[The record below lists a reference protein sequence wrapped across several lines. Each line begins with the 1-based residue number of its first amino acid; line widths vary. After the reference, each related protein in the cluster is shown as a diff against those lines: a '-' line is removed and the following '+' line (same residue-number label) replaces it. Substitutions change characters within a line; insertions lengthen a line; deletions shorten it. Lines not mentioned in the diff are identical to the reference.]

1 MKSITFLQYDCIIQR
16 NYDGKSYICETCH
29 KHFHKNEIPC
39 QGVCNKMALNPMPE
53 ELKSFKKLEKVL
65 IPWRTYN
72 AWKRRIF

>member
-16 NYDGKSYICETCH
+16 NYDEKSYICETCH
-29 KHFHKNEIPC
+29 KYLYKNEISC
-39 QGVCNKMALNPMPE
+39 QGVCNKMALDPMPK

-65 IPWRTYN
+65 IPWRTYD